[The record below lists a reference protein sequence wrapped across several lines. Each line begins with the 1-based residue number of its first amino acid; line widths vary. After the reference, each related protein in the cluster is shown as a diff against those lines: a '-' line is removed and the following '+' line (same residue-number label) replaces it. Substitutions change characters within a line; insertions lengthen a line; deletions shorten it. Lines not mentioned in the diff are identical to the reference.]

1 MQQQLHFQPQEI
13 QMPKG
18 KGYSMRNPP
27 AQVDKMKSGG
37 PKSSGGKSMS
47 KSKGKMKMKM
57 KKHNSSKMNY

>member
-1 MQQQLHFQPQEI
+1 
-13 QMPKG
+13 MPKG

-47 KSKGKMKMKM
+47 KSKSKGKMKMKM
-57 KKHNSSKMNY
+57 KKHNSSKMDY